1 MRAALWT
8 IGDGAALPRVR
19 AFAEEARDVGAIS
32 ESRGCGGIRRV
43 PSPELARGTDPDE
56 APRYPGAMRSDRYEH
71 GLELAEVA
79 DPQVLDS
86 LARIDSMSDE
96 ELRALVRGEHPMVV
110 EAAEALIASR
120 RSPEREAL

>member
-1 MRAALWT
+1 
-8 IGDGAALPRVR
+8 
-19 AFAEEARDVGAIS
+19 
-32 ESRGCGGIRRV
+32 
-43 PSPELARGTDPDE
+43 
-56 APRYPGAMRSDRYEH
+56 MRSDRYEH